1 MASFSGRAELIILRR
16 LIAYA
21 EKIFHFSSV
30 ISAGVSDRRR
40 QPRIPGS
47 DVVKMVVLLFW
58 TRMGSL
64 NALELAGPS
73 RFFRHGWGCS
83 TCSVDSVGRIAT
95 LMDAAT
101 LRTGIHHVYER
112 LKLNKALPDE
122 GGLAVAALDGHE
134 SHASYLRHCPGC
146 LERTINACK
155 PSERI
160 QYYHRQVTL
169 MLLPA
174 ARPGREP
181 VRLLLDAEPQKPGE
195 DEVATALRLL
205 TRVLASYPRAF
216 DVVLA
221 DALYTTA
228 PFFNFLL
235 ARDKHA
241 LTVLKDDRRHLYQD
255 AVAQF
260 AVFPPV
266 AATWGKRQCQ
276 WWDLPGLLSWPQVH
290 VPVRVVRSLETRTV
304 RRQLDGKQETLTSDW
319 TWVTTLP
326 TGAVPT
332 KRVVTLGHQRW
343 DIENQ
348 GFNELVNGWHADHIY
363 RHEPNAIECFLL
375 IAFLACN
382 TFQAFITLNLKPQ
395 LLKGR
400 TRAFWSQLMATE
412 IYESVYPALSLY
424 PALSP

>member
-1 MASFSGRAELIILRR
+1 MVR
-16 LIAYA
+16 L
-21 EKIFHFSSV
+21 V
-30 ISAGVSDRRR
+30 TV
-40 QPRIPGS
+40 
-47 DVVKMVVLLFW
+47 LFW
-58 TRMGSL
+58 SRLGSL
-64 NALELAGPS
+64 NALELAAPS
-73 RFFRHGWGCS
+73 LVFRRGWAAPGCS
-83 TCSVDSVGRIAT
+83 ADSVGRIAAM
-95 LMDAAT
+95 MDVAT
-101 LRTGIHHVYER
+101 LRTGLHHVYER
-112 LKLNKALPDE
+112 LKRNKALPDE

-146 LERTINACK
+146 MVRTINRGK

-174 ARPGREP
+174 AKPGREP

-205 TRVLASYPRAF
+205 ARVLVAYPRAF

-221 DALYTTA
+221 DALYTSA

-235 ARDKHA
+235 AHDKHV

-255 AVAQF
+255 AAAQF
-260 AVFPPV
+260 AAFPPV
-266 AATWGKRQCQ
+266 AGNIGKRRCQ
-276 WWDLPGLLSWPQVH
+276 WWDLPGLSSWPQVK
-290 VPVRVVRSLETRTV
+290 VAVRVVRSVETRTV
-304 RRQLDGKQETLTSDW
+304 RRQLDHKQETLTSDW

-326 TGAVPT
+326 AGAIST
-332 KRVVTLGHQRW
+332 KRIVALGHKRW

-363 RHEPNAIECFLL
+363 RHEANAIECFLL

-382 TFQAFITLNLKPQ
+382 IFQAFITLNLRPEIRKN
-395 LLKGR
+395 R
-400 TRAFWSQLMATE
+400 TRAFWSQLFAAQ
-412 IYESVYPALSLY
+412 IYQTIF

>member
-101 LRTGIHHVYER
+101 LRSGIHHVYER

-122 GGLAVAALDGHE
+122 AGLAVAALDGHE

-195 DEVATALRLL
+195 DEVARTTANAATTTASPATRATTECVRETEKRRRARPTRSLWFTTVPTPRRRLRSRASARRAQSLRL
-205 TRVLASYPRAF
+205 RGP
-216 DVVLA
+216 
-221 DALYTTA
+221 
-228 PFFNFLL
+228 
-235 ARDKHA
+235 
-241 LTVLKDDRRHLYQD
+241 
-255 AVAQF
+255 
-260 AVFPPV
+260 
-266 AATWGKRQCQ
+266 GEGQ
-276 WWDLPGLLSWPQVH
+276 W
-290 VPVRVVRSLETRTV
+290 
-304 RRQLDGKQETLTSDW
+304 
-319 TWVTTLP
+319 
-326 TGAVPT
+326 
-332 KRVVTLGHQRW
+332 
-343 DIENQ
+343 
-348 GFNELVNGWHADHIY
+348 
-363 RHEPNAIECFLL
+363 
-375 IAFLACN
+375 
-382 TFQAFITLNLKPQ
+382 
-395 LLKGR
+395 
-400 TRAFWSQLMATE
+400 
-412 IYESVYPALSLY
+412 
-424 PALSP
+424 